1 MRHVRTALLVASGLV
16 LPTIASAQSSA
27 TVDSART
34 LLAKYRD
41 PVVAA
46 ANGYLSTTACMAFSN
61 GAMGIHFINMGTVGQ
76 PLDPAK
82 PQVLMY
88 EPVGDSLRL
97 IAAEWFVPASEQVT
111 AAPVLFGEHFDGP
124 MDGHPPIM
132 PTSLRHYD
140 LHVWLWKQNPAG
152 MFNPVNPSVNCG
164 KYPYSHTER
173 TAVTRAHGH

>member
-1 MRHVRTALLVASGLV
+1 MRMRSLTLLVAGLAIPAV
-16 LPTIASAQSSA
+16 AHGQV

-41 PVVAA
+41 PVMAA
-46 ANGYLSTTACMAFSN
+46 ANGYLSTTACMAYNN
-61 GAMGIHFINMGTVGQ
+61 GAMGVHFINMATVGQ

-97 IAAEWFVPASEQVT
+97 IAAEWFVPAAEGMT

-140 LHVWLWKQNPAG
+140 LHVWLWKNNPAG
-152 MFNPVNPSVNCG
+152 MFNPVNPSVSCG
-164 KYPYSHTER
+164 KYPYSHKEN
-173 TAVTRAHGH
+173 AAPTRSHAH